1 MFLKMR
7 WWFLI
12 QITLVRSN
20 PKSEEFER
28 TFKDSHRVFKKY
40 QMTIH
45 KEDEHE
51 CDEASF
57 VDFLV
62 KSPLEVQFCQS
73 FRICRH

>member
-28 TFKDSHRVFKKY
+28 TFKDFQRVFKKY
-40 QMTIH
+40 QMT
-45 KEDEHE
+45 
-51 CDEASF
+51 S
-57 VDFLV
+57 
-62 KSPLEVQFCQS
+62 
-73 FRICRH
+73 

>member
-51 CDEASF
+51 CDVASF